1 MAREV
6 KTRGKGVG
14 RSKATKAGQNGATA
28 DGGKGEQC
36 EGINVKETV
45 SRRVSRRGAA
55 SRSVAVEIKVE
66 EKTKITRRTRRIPR
80 SPLSA
85 NR

>member
-1 MAREV
+1 
-6 KTRGKGVG
+6 
-14 RSKATKAGQNGATA
+14 
-28 DGGKGEQC
+28 
-36 EGINVKETV
+36 
-45 SRRVSRRGAA
+45 
-55 SRSVAVEIKVE
+55 VEIKVE